1 MLRFYPLALTL
12 ILLAPTVTQAQQ
24 CSIASNGTSSAP
36 STSLPPERQSNP
48 SDSYDALN
56 RLTGSGAHLASPGQF
71 HGFETGAAY
80 TPDRVFIYFL
90 PKDHRGVLGG
100 TAIPVPYDTL
110 RSLSGKRATD
120 LAPWHGIRGM
130 FLQNGSHFQV
140 IYATPD
146 GQAAVAGSLWDA
158 SGRDVTRQQI
168 QHIPGAVPSVRM
180 DGAQITKTVLASLH
194 GGTVGSLSAPSTVML
209 IDPQCMYSIKAAQ
222 NLMPLVQA
230 GKLRLK
236 VVPLSV
242 LDYEDRGESTRNA
255 QAMLSYPET
264 DMVRA
269 WLGGHL
275 HERADTPASNA
286 ASQLAENGTFAKSI
300 ALKGTPTF
308 LWIRTDGS
316 LGRLEGNPTDVSSFL
331 GELAR

>member
-1 MLRFYPLALTL
+1 MSRLYPFILGLA
-12 ILLAPTVTQAQQ
+12 LLAPTTANAQQ
-24 CSIASNGTSSAP
+24 CAVANTRLHGEPQTAAQRSQQPITSGS
-36 STSLPPERQSNP
+36 S
-48 SDSYDALN
+48 DALQ
-56 RLTGSGAHLASPGQF
+56 RLTGSGALLASQGQF
-71 HGFETGAAY
+71 HDFETGAAY
-80 TPDRVFIYFL
+80 TPDRVFVYFL

-130 FLQNGSHFQV
+130 FLQNASHFQV

-168 QHIPGAVPSVRM
+168 QHIPGAVPFVRM

-194 GGTVGSLSAPSTVML
+194 GGTIGSLSAPSAVML

-236 VVPLSV
+236 MVPLSV

-275 HERADTPASNA
+275 HERADTPASTA